1 MERRK
6 YMLTISVSWIIALI
20 VVLGAVAAI
29 SYQYHG
35 LIGKASASPIEAPK
49 DLEALQQGFI
59 SLAERAK
66 PAVVN
71 ISTEQKVSEGSS
83 EQPEMDEL
91 FKYFRRRFGD
101 ELPFQFP
108 NPRPPQAGPRRS
120 MGSGVIIDPTG
131 FILTASHVVRDADR
145 VTVTLADNT
154 ELAAK
159 VVASDPQTDL
169 AVIKVETKTPLAAA
183 PLGDSDKERVGSWV
197 MAIGSPLGLE
207 QTVTVGV
214 VSAKGRT
221 FPNPNMPGRPFR
233 EMIQT
238 DAVINPGNSGGPLLN
253 IRGEVIGINTLIVST
268 TGLSIGLGFAIPMNR
283 GTERIIE
290 TLRSGAAPTRGQL
303 GVYVRSLDAAMAKV
317 YGVAKG
323 AYVNQ
328 VMVGSPAEKAGVKA
342 EDVIVQY
349 GDKKIDNEE
358 ELVEAVEQTKP
369 GSEVPVTVVRNG
381 ERKTLTVKV
390 GQVPTQK
397 EVAATAAE
405 TGKLGLTVTDI
416 TPQLKERYSIEQTQG
431 VVVTKVD
438 PNGDGARAGLR
449 QGDVMVKINRT
460 EVSSV
465 ADYQAAVEKLK
476 SGDAVVIRA
485 WHGDQINTF
494 TIQSLGQ

>member
-1 MERRK
+1 VERRK
-6 YMLTISVSWIIALI
+6 YRLTIWVSWIIALV
-20 VVLGAVAAI
+20 VVLGAVAAV

-35 LIGKASASPIEAPK
+35 LIGKASAAPIEAPK
-49 DLEALQQGFI
+49 ELETLQQGFI
-59 SLAERAK
+59 NLADRAK

-71 ISTEQKVSEGSS
+71 ISTEQKVSEESS
-83 EQPEMDEL
+83 GQPDMDEL

-101 ELPFQFP
+101 EFQFQFP
-108 NPRPPQAGPRRS
+108 NPPQAEPRRN
-120 MGSGVIIDPTG
+120 MGSGVIIDPSG
-131 FILTASHVVRDADR
+131 FILTAAHVVRDADR
-145 VTVTLADNT
+145 VTVTLADKT
-154 ELAAK
+154 ELPAR

-169 AVIKVETKTPLAAA
+169 AVIKVETKAPLTAV

-214 VSAKGRT
+214 ISAKGRT
-221 FPNPNMPGRPFR
+221 FPNPNLPGRPFR
-233 EMIQT
+233 EMLQT

-268 TGLSIGLGFAIPMNR
+268 TGVSIGLGFAIPMNR
-283 GTERIIE
+283 RTEKIIE

-328 VMVGSPAEKAGVKA
+328 VMPGSAAEKAGIKA

-349 GDKKIDNEE
+349 GGRRIDNEE

-369 GSEVPVTVVRNG
+369 GSEVPVTVVRDG
-381 ERKTLTVKV
+381 ERTTLTVKV

-397 EVAATAAE
+397 EETAAAAE
-405 TGKLGLTVTDI
+405 TGKLGITVSDI
-416 TPQLKERYSIEQTQG
+416 TPQLKERYSTEQKQG

-449 QGDVMVKINRT
+449 QGDVIVKINRA
-460 EVSSV
+460 EIDSV

-476 SGDAVVIRA
+476 AGDAVVIRA
-485 WHGDQINTF
+485 WRGDQINTF
-494 TIQSLGQ
+494 TIQSLGR